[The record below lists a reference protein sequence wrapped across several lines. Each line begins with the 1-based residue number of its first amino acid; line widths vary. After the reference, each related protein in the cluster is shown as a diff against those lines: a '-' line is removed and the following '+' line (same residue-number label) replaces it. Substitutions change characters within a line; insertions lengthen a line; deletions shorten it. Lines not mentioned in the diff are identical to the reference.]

1 MGGWGTPLYMLL
13 PSYSPYF
20 ILQDTEV
27 WGGVVVGSGP
37 LDSYS
42 QVSGALASKY
52 IPVCSRLTL
61 LGLASLFPQLQP
73 TLRTWEAEA
82 GRMCA
87 VGRGVLDVT
96 APTLGLLP
104 LYRLR
109 NNKTAAH

>member
-1 MGGWGTPLYMLL
+1 M
-13 PSYSPYF
+13 
-20 ILQDTEV
+20 
-27 WGGVVVGSGP
+27 VVVSGL

-42 QVSGALASKY
+42 RASGALASKY

-61 LGLASLFPQLQP
+61 LGLSSLFPQLQP
-73 TLRTWEAEA
+73 TLGTWEAEA

-87 VGRGVLDVT
+87 VGRGVLGVT
-96 APTLGLLP
+96 APTLGFLP